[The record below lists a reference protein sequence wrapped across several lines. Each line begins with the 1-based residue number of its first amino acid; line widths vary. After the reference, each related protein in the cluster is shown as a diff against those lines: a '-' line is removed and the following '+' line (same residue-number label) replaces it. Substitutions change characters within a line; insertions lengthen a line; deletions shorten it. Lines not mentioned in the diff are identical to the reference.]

1 MHVPL
6 LMPELD
12 LPPQQVMAV
21 SCWLVPLDREV
32 FAGDRLVEIA
42 AGEVL
47 VDLSA
52 PATGRLVRKSVAEGD
67 VVVANQ
73 TLGVVQTE

>member
-6 LMPELD
+6 LMPDLD
-12 LPPQQVMAV
+12 LPPQQVMIV
-21 SCWLVPLDREV
+21 SGWLVPLDREV
-32 FAGDRLVEIA
+32 FEGDRLVEIS

-67 VVVANQ
+67 AVVANQ